1 MTDSFSE
8 DPVTK
13 KIIKLEALRE
23 ILLNEDDIIWD
34 EVNAT
39 ERDLNYLKQV
49 LEVRKKKLTEK
60 IIPFTSK
67 I

>member
-23 ILLNEDDIIWD
+23 ILLNEDDVIWD

>member
-49 LEVRKKKLTEK
+49 LEVRKK
-60 IIPFTSK
+60 S
-67 I
+67 

>member
-23 ILLNEDDIIWD
+23 ILLNEDDVIWD

-39 ERDLNYLKQV
+39 ERDLNYFKQV

>member
-1 MTDSFSE
+1 MTDLFSK